1 MGGQS
6 ELHFGGAS
14 LIRFMAML
22 HCSEEGEHTMIEDKL
37 TEAGLVLP
45 VPATP
50 TFQYIPVTV
59 HAGVAYVSGQLPK
72 EGEEVRITG
81 KVGGGVDLE
90 TAQRAARIC
99 ILQGLSCLKAA
110 IGTLENVDQVL
121 KLTGFVASA
130 PGFVQQP
137 RVIDAASSLLVE
149 IFGERGRHARS
160 AIGVAELPRNAPVEI
175 EMIVAVRS

>member
-1 MGGQS
+1 VV
-6 ELHFGGAS
+6 
-14 LIRFMAML
+14 
-22 HCSEEGEHTMIEDKL
+22 EERLK
-37 TEAGLVLP
+37 AVGLVLP

-81 KVGGGVDLE
+81 KVGTDVDLE
-90 TAQRAARIC
+90 TAQQAARIC

-110 IGTLENVDQVL
+110 IGSLENVEQIL
-121 KLTGFVASA
+121 KVSGFVASA

-137 RVIDAASSLLVE
+137 RVLDAASKLLVE
-149 IFGERGRHARS
+149 LFGERGRHARS

-175 EMIVAVRS
+175 EMTVAVRS

>member
-1 MGGQS
+1 MV
-6 ELHFGGAS
+6 
-14 LIRFMAML
+14 
-22 HCSEEGEHTMIEDKL
+22 EERLK
-37 TEAGLVLP
+37 AVGLVLP

-59 HAGVAYVSGQLPK
+59 HAGVAYISGQLPK

-81 KVGGGVDLE
+81 KVGADVDLE

-110 IGTLENVDQVL
+110 IGSLENVEQIL
-121 KLTGFVASA
+121 KVSGFVASA

-137 RVIDAASSLLVE
+137 RVLDAASKLLVE
-149 IFGERGRHARS
+149 LFGERGRHARS

-175 EMIVAVRS
+175 EMTVAVRGAEQLGGDSACLLLESQ

>member
-1 MGGQS
+1 MV
-6 ELHFGGAS
+6 
-14 LIRFMAML
+14 
-22 HCSEEGEHTMIEDKL
+22 EERLK
-37 TEAGLVLP
+37 AVGLVLP

-81 KVGGGVDLE
+81 KVGTDVDLE
-90 TAQRAARIC
+90 TAQQAARIC

-110 IGTLENVDQVL
+110 IGSLENVEQIL
-121 KLTGFVASA
+121 KVSGFVASA

-137 RVIDAASSLLVE
+137 RVLDAASKLLVE
-149 IFGERGRHARS
+149 LFGERGRHARS

-175 EMIVAVRS
+175 EMTVAVRS